1 VQRLKKHTISF
12 KHALDGVIY
21 TISTQPNFTVHLFI
35 AFLAVLLALIFGFSS
50 YEWLILIFT
59 IALVVIA
66 EMVNTAIESVVD
78 LVSQSYHLEAKKAK
92 DVAAGM
98 VLLTAF
104 FAIIIGLHLY
114 LPHLFSL
121 IS

>member
-1 VQRLKKHTISF
+1 MQRLKKHTISF

-78 LVSQSYHLEAKKAK
+78 LVSQSYHL
-92 DVAAGM
+92 
-98 VLLTAF
+98 LTAF